1 MLDFLGSI
9 LSSEIILAVLC
20 LGSVELTGWGRENIM
35 LLHEA
40 IIPGLGL
47 FLPIK
52 SEVWILLFQGK
63 LTLLI
68 SFPIYS

>member
-40 IIPGLGL
+40 IIQALG
-47 FLPIK
+47 
-52 SEVWILLFQGK
+52 
-63 LTLLI
+63 
-68 SFPIYS
+68 SFPQLSLRFGSFSSNKES